1 VDNLGLSQ
9 LTSTHLGHKIM
20 QKTFIVLAMLAMF
33 ASSAKAD
40 IVDVTEP
47 GALGA
52 GGTTSFT
59 GFTFGNGVIADIN
72 VVNGETGDTQAL
84 NENRAGIAI
93 GNGNVG
99 GSEILAFEFSNV
111 VAPAGFTFV
120 NFEFKSVLSQ
130 FPAAGGTQGFVFQGG
145 DTADAFVDGS
155 QTAFAGSDIVGANG
169 VDLGSTLLAI
179 DNGSPTT
186 QANTFEFTDAGG
198 PVPFTTSI
206 GLGNVTGNPRFQAIH
221 VSAIIAPVVPEPSSL
236 ALLGLGV
243 VGLVARRRR

>member
-1 VDNLGLSQ
+1 
-9 LTSTHLGHKIM
+9 M
-20 QKTFIVLAMLAMF
+20 QKTFIFLAMLAMF
-33 ASSAKAD
+33 ASSANAD
-40 IVDVTEP
+40 IVDLTEP
-47 GALGA
+47 GALGP
-52 GGTTSFT
+52 GGITSFV

-72 VVNGETGDTQAL
+72 VVNGQTGDMQAL

-99 GSEILAFEFSNV
+99 GGEILAFEFTNV
-111 VAPAGFTFV
+111 VVPAGFTFV
-120 NFEFKSVLSQ
+120 NFEFNSVLSQ
-130 FPAAGGTQGFVFQGG
+130 FPAAGGTQGFVFQGVG
-145 DTADAFVDGS
+145 NDTAEAFVDGS

-169 VDLGSTLLAI
+169 VDLGSPLLAI
-179 DNGSPTT
+179 DNGSPAT

-206 GLGNVTGNPRFQAIH
+206 GLGNVTGNPRFQAID
-221 VSAIIAPVVPEPSSL
+221 VSAIIAPVPEPSSL

>member
-1 VDNLGLSQ
+1 
-9 LTSTHLGHKIM
+9 M
-20 QKTFIVLAMLAMF
+20 QKTFIFLAMLAMF
-33 ASSAKAD
+33 ASSANAD
-40 IVDVTEP
+40 IVDTTEP

-52 GGTTSFT
+52 GGITSFT
-59 GFTFGNGVIADIN
+59 GFIFGNGVTADIN

-99 GSEILAFEFSNV
+99 GSEILAFEFTNV
-111 VAPAGFTFV
+111 AAPAGFTFV
-120 NFEFKSVLSQ
+120 NFEFNSVLSQ
-130 FPAAGGTQGFVFQGG
+130 FPAAGGTQGFVFQTSGG
-145 DTADAFVDGS
+145 DTAEAFVDGS

-169 VDLGSTLLAI
+169 VDLGSALLAI
-179 DNGSPTT
+179 DGGNAAT

-206 GLGNVTGNPRFQAIH
+206 GLGNVTGNPRFQAID
-221 VSAIIAPVVPEPSSL
+221 VSAIIVAVPEPSSL